1 MKPSLLAAALL
12 AALCAPAWALNKCT
26 APDGKVQYQNGD
38 CSPGSKSLPIPSAC
52 CSPTNTDAG
61 LGLDERIKRAAAKC
75 GVDKLPE
82 YPSIGWAEERFLSCS
97 VVALTQTPL
106 INTTETAFGTSK
118 QYVFRYYKAYIY
130 VRDGKVTTIQR

>member
-1 MKPSLLAAALL
+1 LKLLAITAAL
-12 AALCAPAWALNKCT
+12 AALSAPAWALNKCT
-26 APDGKVQYQNGD
+26 APNGKVEYRQGD
-38 CSPGSKSLPIPSAC
+38 CSPDSQSLPIPSAC
-52 CSPTNTDAG
+52 CAPSNPDAG

-82 YPSIGWAEERFLSCS
+82 YPSIGWTEERFLSCS

-118 QYVFRYYKAYIY
+118 QYVFRYYRAYIY